1 MGAIL
6 YPAERQA
13 RLGDYVQE
21 CVGLRDRKVAK
32 VSTTSNTR
40 TRARGAAADFD
51 WMSVA
56 AKQLNLEAALTGGWR
71 MVTACEHCCQMAL
84 RKPTGPTSE
93 SCPQT
98 SNPDF
103 PFT

>member
-32 VSTTSNTR
+32 VSTTSKHEDKSKGGSSR
-40 TRARGAAADFD
+40 L

-56 AKQLNLEAALTGGWR
+56 AKQLNLEAALTGG
-71 MVTACEHCCQMAL
+71 
-84 RKPTGPTSE
+84 
-93 SCPQT
+93 
-98 SNPDF
+98 
-103 PFT
+103 

>member
-13 RLGDYVQE
+13 RLRDYVQE
-21 CVGLRDRKVAK
+21 CVGLRDTKMVK

-51 WMSVA
+51 WKSIA
-56 AKQLNLEAALTGGWR
+56 AKQLNLEAALMGG
-71 MVTACEHCCQMAL
+71 
-84 RKPTGPTSE
+84 
-93 SCPQT
+93 
-98 SNPDF
+98 
-103 PFT
+103 